1 LASTFVALPA
11 RNIVGSLAVMQE
23 AQAQRNDLD
32 SIVAAFNEAG
42 GSALEWTFRELA
54 MGLRRRSQSVHHR
67 IGSIRRF
74 CLRRRLAAR
83 PIAALPQPN
92 PHFC

>member
-42 GSALEWTFRELA
+42 GALQQVVEWTFREQA
-54 MGLRRRSQSVHHR
+54 MG
-67 IGSIRRF
+67 
-74 CLRRRLAAR
+74 
-83 PIAALPQPN
+83 
-92 PHFC
+92 

>member
-32 SIVAAFNEAG
+32 SGAA
-42 GSALEWTFRELA
+42 LQQVVVWTFRELA
-54 MGLRRRSQSVHHR
+54 MG
-67 IGSIRRF
+67 
-74 CLRRRLAAR
+74 
-83 PIAALPQPN
+83 
-92 PHFC
+92 